1 MCAKVRFKFTSNL
14 LTEISFISN
23 YIKYVVSFAKCIPLD
38 NIVLIFYMS
47 PSTLRK
53 STVKKISRGGEG
65 CVGEWTFSRSTQGGT
80 FSPL

>member
-38 NIVLIFYMS
+38 NIVLIFY
-47 PSTLRK
+47 
-53 STVKKISRGGEG
+53 I
-65 CVGEWTFSRSTQGGT
+65 
-80 FSPL
+80 SPLPFGNLL